1 MSLYVTLFAKSP
13 HAFSADSILNYSVA
27 VVDST
32 WKIVQSW
39 KFVYLDDI
47 VWKNGILNR
56 IVNFLQI
63 KLTFLLKKIGRNWLL
78 GPGEQTEDVAALL
91 KM

>member
-1 MSLYVTLFAKSP
+1 M
-13 HAFSADSILNYSVA
+13 YSVA

-47 VWKNGILNR
+47 VWKKGILNR

-63 KLTFLLKKIGRNWLL
+63 KLIFLLKKIGRNWLL
-78 GPGEQTEDVAALL
+78 GPGEQTEDVAA
-91 KM
+91 

>member
-1 MSLYVTLFAKSP
+1 MSLYCHIVCQVPARLFC
-13 HAFSADSILNYSVA
+13 DSILNYSVA
-27 VVDST
+27 FVDST

-47 VWKNGILNR
+47 VWKKGILNR

-63 KLTFLLKKIGRNWLL
+63 KGT
-78 GPGEQTEDVAALL
+78 QD
-91 KM
+91 